1 METSRQ
7 SPSGLSTRPLLVPQL
22 TSPLLF
28 YFLLLLA
35 RVGPCPWSSAAAG
48 TWLLALAADLTEPQN
63 GGRIGVGGSCRAMP
77 AVAAQPAT
85 VAAECTAGAE
95 SADVPEASPAT
106 ASTNAEDAE
115 PMAGV
120 EQVELMPYA
129 STTATRSS
137 EAAASKVCDCWH
149 L

>member
-1 METSRQ
+1 
-7 SPSGLSTRPLLVPQL
+7 
-22 TSPLLF
+22 
-28 YFLLLLA
+28 
-35 RVGPCPWSSAAAG
+35 
-48 TWLLALAADLTEPQN
+48 
-63 GGRIGVGGSCRAMP
+63 MP

-95 SADVPEASPAT
+95 SVDVSEASPAT

-137 EAAASKVCDCWH
+137 EAAASKVRDCICD
-149 L
+149 LMYSAIQLVR

>member
-1 METSRQ
+1 M
-7 SPSGLSTRPLLVPQL
+7 
-22 TSPLLF
+22 
-28 YFLLLLA
+28 
-35 RVGPCPWSSAAAG
+35 
-48 TWLLALAADLTEPQN
+48 
-63 GGRIGVGGSCRAMP
+63 RIGVGGSCRAMP

-129 STTATRSS
+129 STMATRSS
-137 EAAASKVCDCWH
+137 EAAASKVRDCICD
-149 L
+149 LMYSAIQLVR